1 MALAQQTQALV
12 RLNAIILEEITAI
25 ETGLKEELSIEAQK
39 MVLEQQAWTKIQAVI
54 NGLRE
59 ILAYLRIAEAGGQA
73 GRANLTLALTKI
85 NTLAADVTAI
95 EAEIKKTIAMDARE
109 KKIADSVV
117 KKLKDSHGKIASE
130 AKQIK
135 IDRGW

>member
-59 ILAYLRIAEAGGQA
+59 ILAYLRIAEAGGQP
-73 GRANLTLALTKI
+73 GKANLALALLKI
-85 NTLAADVTAI
+85 TALESEVKIIEVKIKNTISMAAS
-95 EAEIKKTIAMDARE
+95 E
-109 KKIADSVV
+109 KKIADNVV
-117 KKLKDSHGKIASE
+117 KKLKDSRNKIAYE

-135 IDRGW
+135 LEHSW